1 MKNISSNHPVDL
13 PIAWNK
19 PYPAGALESV
29 GPDWLNADHFLHP
42 ELVEAASTVGEVETL
57 RSVYQVY
64 KKLLSS
70 TKVALQTED
79 PSRTVE
85 AHYLE
90 IHAAW
95 KKRLDAIANRSTEAT
110 NSAKKAITTIEK
122 DIANL
127 LEVRDGPHANEIRQ
141 HVKGLPAA
149 ERVPFVLAA
158 IDNLDKETVAAVMGG
173 PPYLAGLTAEQ
184 RETLWNRYTDRTAAG
199 HVATKRAIQRAVDTN
214 FHAFNELIAAGATLF
229 PDAAITG
236 IAQRVE
242 RAQAA
247 RNEIFA
253 S

>member
-1 MKNISSNHPVDL
+1 MAVTSNHPVAL
-13 PIAWNK
+13 PVAWNK
-19 PYPAGALESV
+19 PYPPGALESA
-29 GPDWLNADHFLHP
+29 GNNYLASDQYLHP

-57 RSVYQVY
+57 RSVYQDY

-79 PSRTVE
+79 PSRTAE

-90 IHAAW
+90 VHSAF
-95 KKRLDAIANRSTEAT
+95 KKKLEAIANRSTDAT
-110 NSAKKAITTIEK
+110 TSAKKAIATIEK

-149 ERVPFVLAA
+149 ERVPFVVAA
-158 IDNLDKETVAAVMGG
+158 IDSGDKETVAAIMGG
-173 PPYLAGLTAEQ
+173 PAYLSGLAAEQ
-184 RETLWNRYTDRTAAG
+184 REILWNAYEQRAAAG
-199 HVATKRAIQRAVDTN
+199 HVVTRKALQRAITVN
-214 FHAFNELIAAGATLF
+214 SESFNELLSAGGALF
-229 PDAAITG
+229 PDAAVSG

-247 RNEIFA
+247 RSAIFA
-253 S
+253 P